1 MRAGAVLRP
10 VVSLVVLLTL
20 PAAATA
26 AFPAGFRWGA
36 AIAAFQTEMGG
47 NPAHDDTGTDWWVWA
62 HDPDNISS
70 GRVSG
75 DLPENGPAFYDRYR
89 RQIRHDARRGLHANA
104 FRLSIEWSRVFP
116 TSTAGIDASGGI
128 TLAVLQQLDA
138 LADQAEV
145 THYRKV
151 LSTIPRHM
159 TRFVTVNHFTLP
171 LWIQDPIAARNAFMG
186 TDPNASPPTGFGPA
200 GWLDPATVGEFEK
213 YCAYLAWKLGDLV
226 DVWAPLNEPV
236 VVAVSGYVN
245 AGGILGGNFPPG
257 AFSFTGAVQVILN
270 LIEAERVAYD
280 AIKTWDTVDA
290 DRDGV
295 AATVGLVANLVAFH
309 PKNPASPL
317 DVQGAEHADYIYNR
331 LYLNAVLHGDVDA
344 NVNGTIDAGEHHPE
358 LVGKADFV
366 GVNYYLRATT
376 TGLPVSLSTAIPLLD
391 FIPTISYQ
399 TAHNPTAPPCPST
412 CSDFGWEIYPAGIR
426 EVLTIAGAYGLPV
439 YITENGIADA
449 DDDQRPAYLVQ
460 HLQVLEQAIA
470 DGVADVRG
478 YYHWAL
484 MDNFEWASGY
494 YPMFGLNSVDASK
507 RLVPRP
513 SALVYR
519 AIARANA
526 IPSDIAAQFGQ

>member
-1 MRAGAVLRP
+1 
-10 VVSLVVLLTL
+10 
-20 PAAATA
+20 
-26 AFPAGFRWGA
+26 
-36 AIAAFQTEMGG
+36 
-47 NPAHDDTGTDWWVWA
+47 
-62 HDPDNISS
+62 
-70 GRVSG
+70 
-75 DLPENGPAFYDRYR
+75 
-89 RQIRHDARRGLHANA
+89 
-104 FRLSIEWSRVFP
+104 
-116 TSTAGIDASGGI
+116 
-128 TLAVLQQLDA
+128 
-138 LADQAEV
+138 
-145 THYRKV
+145 
-151 LSTIPRHM
+151 
-159 TRFVTVNHFTLP
+159 
-171 LWIQDPIAARNAFMG
+171 MG
-186 TDPNASPPTGFGPA
+186 TDPNAAPPTGFGPA
-200 GWLDPATVGEFEK
+200 GWLDPATVTEFEK

-317 DVQGAEHADYIYNR
+317 DVQGAQHADYIYNR

-366 GVNYYLRATT
+366 GVNYYLRATAN
-376 TGLPVSLSTAIPLLD
+376 GLPVSLSTAIPLLD

-494 YPMFGLNSVDASK
+494 YPMFGLNAVDASK

-526 IPSDIAAQFGQ
+526 IPPGIAAQFGQ